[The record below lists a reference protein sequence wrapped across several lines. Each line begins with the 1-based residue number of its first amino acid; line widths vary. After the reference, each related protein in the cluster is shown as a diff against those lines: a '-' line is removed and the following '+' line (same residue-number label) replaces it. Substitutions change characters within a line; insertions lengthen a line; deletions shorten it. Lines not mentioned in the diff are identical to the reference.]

1 MGDGKWGKG
10 LPLRIP
16 PNREDEKGSDQEKNR
31 SYVLFV
37 SIGLSALFWGSLFII
52 LFLVLTR

>member
-1 MGDGKWGKG
+1 M
-10 LPLRIP
+10 RIY

-37 SIGLSALFWGSLFII
+37 SIGLSALFWCSLFII
-52 LFLVLTR
+52 VFLILTR